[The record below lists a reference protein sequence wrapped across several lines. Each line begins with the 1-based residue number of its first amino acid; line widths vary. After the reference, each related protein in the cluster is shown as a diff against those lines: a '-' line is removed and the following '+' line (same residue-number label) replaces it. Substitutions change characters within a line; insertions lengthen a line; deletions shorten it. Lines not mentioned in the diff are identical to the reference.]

1 LLIQL
6 ELLELEEDLH
16 QKKQDEVVP
25 IDERMTTRRKNNS
38 AKYAKILSRKVQEII
53 QDEAVNE
60 PPKIEVWNKLFEFAN
75 MSLH

>member
-1 LLIQL
+1 LY
-6 ELLELEEDLH
+6 

-25 IDERMTTRRKNNS
+25 IGERMTTRRKNNS
-38 AKYAKILSRKVQEII
+38 VRYVEILSRKVQETIR
-53 QDEAVNE
+53 DEAVNE

>member
-53 QDEAVNE
+53 QDEAE

>member
-1 LLIQL
+1 MY
-6 ELLELEEDLH
+6 

-25 IDERMTTRRKNNS
+25 IGERMTTRRKNNS
-38 AKYAKILSRKVQEII
+38 ARYAEILSRKVQETIR
-53 QDEAVNE
+53 DEAVNE

>member
-1 LLIQL
+1 MY
-6 ELLELEEDLH
+6 

-25 IDERMTTRRKNNS
+25 ISERMTTRRKNNS
-38 AKYAKILSRKVQEII
+38 ARYAEILSRKVQETIR
-53 QDEAVNE
+53 DEAVNE

>member
-1 LLIQL
+1 MY
-6 ELLELEEDLH
+6 

-25 IDERMTTRRKNNS
+25 IGEQMTTQQKNNS
-38 AKYAKILSRKVQEII
+38 ARYAEILSQKVQETI
-53 QDEAVNE
+53 QDKAVNE